1 MDLKKYIKIYDNAVP
16 YKAIGSLIQVANT
29 LDFEEGGVANNKIN
43 KKIRSVKITPL
54 SPLSNSMTIVHWHN
68 FLFAIIQRHLNLY
81 NEEFNT
87 SIKDKITSQILN
99 IDILKYNLSDKYNYH
114 WDHFKDIPRT
124 ISCILILNNDYE
136 GGNLCFKEPQGQNE
150 FSIENKVARLIMW
163 PSNFLYPHCVKPIT
177 KGTRY
182 SVVAWAL

>member
-1 MDLKKYIKIYDNAVP
+1 MDLREYIKIYDDAVP
-16 YKAIGSLIQVANT
+16 PYAIASFVKIANT
-29 LDFEEGGVANNKIN
+29 LDFEEGKTGKNVLN
-43 KKIRSVKITPL
+43 KKKRSVQIAPL
-54 SPLSNSMTIVHWHN
+54 SPFSNSITIVHWHN
-68 FLFAIIQRHLNLY
+68 FLYAIIQKHLNLY
-81 NEEFNT
+81 NEEFN
-87 SIKDKITSQILN
+87 ILPKDKITSQILN
-99 IDILKYNLSDKYNYH
+99 IDLLKYNLHDKYGYH
-114 WDHFKDIPRT
+114 WDHFLDIPRT

>member
-1 MDLKKYIKIYDNAVP
+1 MELKKYIKIYDNAVP
-16 YKAIGSLIQVANT
+16 YDAIGSLVKVANT
-29 LDFEEGGVANNKIN
+29 FSYTDGGVGNNTIN
-43 KKIRSVKITPL
+43 KKIRSAKVKCLTPF
-54 SPLSNSMTIVHWHN
+54 SDSMTEVHWHN
-68 FLFAIIQRHLNLY
+68 FLYAIILEYLHRY
-81 NEEFNT
+81 NKEFNFVCNDQIAT
-87 SIKDKITSQILN
+87 QILN

-136 GGNLCFKEPQGQNE
+136 GGNLCFKEPQGKNE

-163 PSNFLYPHCVKPIT
+163 PSNFLYPHCVKPVT

-182 SVVAWAL
+182 SVVSWAL